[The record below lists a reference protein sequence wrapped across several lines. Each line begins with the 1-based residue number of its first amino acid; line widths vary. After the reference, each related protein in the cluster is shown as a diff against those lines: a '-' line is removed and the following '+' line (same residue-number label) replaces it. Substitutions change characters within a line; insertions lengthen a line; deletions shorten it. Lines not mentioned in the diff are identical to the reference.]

1 MLVFAYELITSKN
14 IGFALDSWRYSAKQ
28 KMSLAAWLE
37 HTGQEHSRL
46 YYPVKAFE
54 SILSGYVGLAQNDG
68 DEFVKAEDDDPF
80 YVCAEF
86 ANGRHIPPPIIL
98 AWEDDHT
105 WQRPSGG
112 YLQQLFILVAAAL
125 RPMAYIRARRE
136 CQEYCE
142 WYFADASRAGAAAAS
157 VL

>member
-1 MLVFAYELITSKN
+1 MLVFTYELLTGSN
-14 IGFALDSWRYSAKQ
+14 IGAALDSASYCAKQ
-28 KMSLAAWLE
+28 KMALADWLE
-37 HTGQEHSRL
+37 QTGQENSRL
-46 YYPVKAFE
+46 YYPIKALE
-54 SILSGYVGLAQNDG
+54 SILSGYVGLAQKDG

-86 ANGRHIPPPIIL
+86 ENGRHIPLPIIL
-98 AWEDDHT
+98 AWEDDYRPR
-105 WQRPSGG
+105 RPSGG
-112 YLQQLFILVAAAL
+112 YLQQLLILVAAAL

-157 VL
+157 AL